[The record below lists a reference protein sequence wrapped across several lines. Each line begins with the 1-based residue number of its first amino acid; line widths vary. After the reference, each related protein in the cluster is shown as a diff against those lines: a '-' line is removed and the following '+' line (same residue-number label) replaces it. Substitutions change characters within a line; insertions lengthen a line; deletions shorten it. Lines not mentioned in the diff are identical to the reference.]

1 MSFNFYRNALMN
13 DMIIATPSV
22 WYKGIEQ
29 AFIDN
34 QWDNTTSLKTIKEQR
49 VAWEQ
54 EDYYQNFAFTEME
67 VWVNTVVG
75 QSSTGSKTGYDFL
88 QLIFKDINHPKLE
101 GRYYVIDNEYYISYF
116 DNRVVDVDANL
127 SVRRCN
133 QWMKIIDPL
142 NGSIYQ
148 IPAVVDY
155 DMSAPSNRVSGAIIT
170 PNNHAVVKVQQNAMT
185 DRLFKTNSRFIIGNR
200 PFKITGMQNATN
212 QFINNDLVS
221 SMDIDLF
228 LDELWEQ
235 DNLELGL
242 AYNGTYD
249 YKIEFETNELNL
261 ISGSSG
267 KLYPKLFLN
276 GEETQRV
283 INWKSSNEDLVS
295 VDQEGN
301 YVVLGEENNSAIIT
315 ASLYG
320 NEDVFA
326 SVVINIVDTLEEIT
340 EIYISPDFN
349 SIKEKQTINFFVFVL
364 QNGELIIP
372 EEVNLIISEENLN
385 YVTFIQNQN
394 QFSITCLKRK
404 QSPIILSIEVPEYQI
419 LKSFEVSLTSLLG

>member
-34 QWDNTTSLKTIKEQR
+34 QWDNTTSLKIIKEQR

-349 SIKEKQTINFFVFVL
+349 SIKEKQTINFSVFVL

>member
-301 YVVLGEENNSAIIT
+301 YMVLGEENNSATIT

-349 SIKEKQTINFFVFVL
+349 SIKEKQTINFSVFVL